1 MAVLLPST
9 PTILSTPFANR
20 TTTHLPLRHH
30 SHTFSPST
38 KRFLRGSLSVARFGF
53 QPGFLPEPDDA
64 QFVIKE
70 LFNRAEGFLYTIA
83 DATVLSS
90 DTVVTTAKQNNNL
103 LSLIS
108 DFVET
113 VLKVLTYGLS
123 TLHVPN
129 AYGFSIVMLAV
140 LVNAAIFPLTR
151 KQVESDMAMRSL
163 KPQLEAIVKQY
174 SGNSKKKNTKQYVE
188 DLERIKLETDRLY
201 KLANIDPL
209 SGFRPVLLTTP
220 VWIGLYQAFSKMADG
235 GPLSEGFF
243 WIPSLSGP
251 TTIAA
256 QQNGNGISWLFPFVD
271 GHPLLGW
278 PDTLA
283 YLVLPVLLVVSRYIS
298 LQIIPSSEGL
308 PVYTKTLKKGD
319 WPLGKT
325 LNFVIK
331 VNIPKVKSSQKA
343 FDVNFQGTDPNVESS
358 KVLDNILLSLVFGC
372 FALLVP
378 SGLSLYWFTDN
389 ILNTLQQIWLQKLGG
404 AKNPLGQVLDDN
416 VKNDPMQ
423 I

>member
-9 PTILSTPFANR
+9 ATILSTPFANR
-20 TTTHLPLRHH
+20 ILPLRHH
-30 SHTFSPST
+30 SHAFSPST

-53 QPGFLPEPDDA
+53 QPGFIPEPDDA
-64 QFVIKE
+64 HFAIKE
-70 LFNRAEGFLYTIA
+70 LFNRAE
-83 DATVLSS
+83 
-90 DTVVTTAKQNNNL
+90 DTVVTTAIATAKQDNDL
-103 LSLIS
+103 LSLITN
-108 DFVET
+108 FVET
-113 VLKVLTYGLS
+113 VLKVLKFGLS

-129 AYGFSIVMLAV
+129 AYGFAIVMLAV

-151 KQVESDMAMRSL
+151 KQVESDMAMQSL
-163 KPQLEAIVKQY
+163 NPQLEAIVKQY
-174 SGNSKKKNTKQYVE
+174 SGNSKKSIKQNVE
-188 DLERIKLETDRLY
+188 DLERLKLETDRLY
-201 KLANIDPL
+201 KLANFDPL
-209 SGFRPVLLTTP
+209 SGFLPVLLTTP

-256 QQNGNGISWLFPFVD
+256 RQNGNGISWLFPFVD

-298 LQIIPSSEGL
+298 LQIIPSSEGQ
-308 PVYTKTLKKGD
+308 PVYTKDLKN
-319 WPLGKT
+319 WPLGKSLT
-325 LNFVIK
+325 FVIK
-331 VNIPKVKSSQKA
+331 VDTPKVKKSSKKA
-343 FDVNFQGTDPNVESS
+343 FDVNV
-358 KVLDNILLSLVFGC
+358 LLSLMVGC

-404 AKNPLGQVLDDN
+404 AKNPLGQVLDDD